1 MYFLL
6 TMNYSIGIDIIYMTV
21 NIKFCN
27 QIDESIKELATAYEF
42 EGKNDQFFFD
52 QKTSTLYIG
61 TRYEGHPIDCSDY
74 DKTLY
79 YPLGLKTLKQSP
91 SKVTE
96 FNIDSSSITQE
107 QLNNY
112 LLGLKTSF
120 YKYTFRDGV
129 KIKDIKIKTD
139 KELDKNFDALIEGLK
154 VTKTLLD
161 QDSYTLNPTT
171 YVEQLKVV
179 FKDLPVWAKLKI
191 IESDE
196 INKLGMKMLAG
207 VGRGSKHG
215 TKIAIV
221 EVNAIEANSPTS
233 VFIGKGLTF
242 DTGGTNIKEN
252 GGSFGMHDDMGGS
265 GTIFG
270 IAKTITSLR
279 QPKNKNIIFLAGLVE
294 NVTDG
299 NAFHPGEILENIA
312 GQTAII
318 KNTDAE
324 GRLTLADVVPYSI
337 INYKPKEV
345 FTLATLTGAAIASFT
360 STSSPI
366 FSTSKDL
373 RNKVYDYFL
382 KNEEEAISVSLPSK
396 AYSVGTKDS
405 TGIADMSNTGTYPSF
420 HGIKVAGSQTAA
432 AFVMASGQPTLWKKN
447 ADGLEKKIDCV
458 HIDIAGTAV
467 DGQGFGTGYAV
478 RSLVDY
484 IINS

>member
-1 MYFLL
+1 
-6 TMNYSIGIDIIYMTV
+6 MNV
-21 NIKFCN
+21 NIKFCDTVDDN
-27 QIDESIKELATAYEF
+27 IKELAAAYEF
-42 EGKNDQFFFD
+42 EAKNDQFLFD
-52 QKTSTLYIG
+52 QKSSTLHVG
-61 TRYEGHPIDCSDY
+61 TKYVAHPIDCSDY

-79 YPLGLKTLKQSP
+79 YPLGLKTLKQLP
-91 SKVTE
+91 SKVTKLN
-96 FNIDSSSITQE
+96 FDSTTLTDE

-112 LLGLKTSF
+112 FLGLRTSM
-120 YKYTFRDGV
+120 YKYNFRDGV
-129 KIKDIKIKTD
+129 KIKDIQISYD
-139 KELDKNFDALIEGLK
+139 KQFKPHFEAVIDGLMT
-154 VTKTLLD
+154 TKTLLD

-171 YVEQLKVV
+171 YVAQLKTI
-179 FKDLPVWAKLKI
+179 FKDLPSWAKLKI
-191 IESDE
+191 IDTQEVE
-196 INKLGMKMLAG
+196 KLGMMMLHG

-215 TKIAIV
+215 SKIAII
-221 EVNAIEANSPTS
+221 EVDAKEANSPTS

-270 IAKTITSLR
+270 IAKTITSID

-299 NAFHPGEILENIA
+299 NAFHPGEVLENIA

-324 GRLTLADVVPYSI
+324 GRLTLADVVPYAI
-337 INYKPKEV
+337 INYKPVEV

-366 FSTSKDL
+366 FSTNKTL
-373 RNKVYDYFL
+373 RNTVYDYFL

-396 AYSVGTKDS
+396 AYSAGTKDS
-405 TGIADMSNTGTYPSF
+405 SGIADMSNTGVYPSF

-447 ADGLEKKIDCV
+447 ADGLPKTIDCV

-467 DGQGFGTGYAV
+467 DQKGFGTGYAV

-484 IINS
+484 IVNN